1 MATAQFAPETNQNR
15 VLSEAV
21 VRVAGCWQ
29 LTNEQ
34 LGAILGLSPA
44 TASRLRSGGF
54 QLDRSGKA
62 FELGQYLIRLF
73 RILEVTRELGKTGEL
88 FRALGGRHEREHE
101 AAGQSHSD
109 FHEVPF
115 GQAVFGLA
123 ARSGAAKHTAGT
135 ARAGPRG
142 SEFRGTIAWDMWFSP
157 R

>member
-1 MATAQFAPETNQNR
+1 MATVQLAPEANQNR

-73 RILEVTRELGKTGEL
+73 RSLDALMGSDD
-88 FRALGGRHEREHE
+88 RAAISWLRTANLDLGGRPIDLIR
-101 AAGQSHSD
+101 SIR
-109 FHEVPF
+109 
-115 GQAVFGLA
+115 GL
-123 ARSGAAKHTAGT
+123 GDVTDYVDDY
-135 ARAGPRG
+135 RAQV
-142 SEFRGTIAWDMWFSP
+142 
-157 R
+157 